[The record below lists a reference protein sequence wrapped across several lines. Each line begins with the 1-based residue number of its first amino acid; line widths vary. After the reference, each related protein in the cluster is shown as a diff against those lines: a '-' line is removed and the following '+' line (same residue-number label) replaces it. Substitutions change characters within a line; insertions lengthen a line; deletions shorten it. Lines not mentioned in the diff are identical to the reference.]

1 MNSSLAMFPSR
12 LLSRNVNLTIKET
25 MIQIVANPYGKISL
39 ALSKEKISGDLTVQD
54 IRQILI

>member
-12 LLSRNVNLTIKET
+12 LLSRNVNLTIREM

-39 ALSKEKISGDLTVQD
+39 ALSKKKISGDLRVQD